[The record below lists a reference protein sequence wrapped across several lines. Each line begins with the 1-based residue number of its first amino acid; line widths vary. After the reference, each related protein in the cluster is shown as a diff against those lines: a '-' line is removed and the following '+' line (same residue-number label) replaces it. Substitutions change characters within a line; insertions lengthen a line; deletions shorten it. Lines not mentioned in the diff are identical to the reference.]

1 MLRRSKYQEATE
13 DVKVDVEI
21 LRSKQALQF
30 ATPQVY
36 CVVCGRFDREMV
48 KRKNGYKCVE
58 CVGTKSQAILRTRQ
72 LEGFNRSIT
81 GIVSNTAH

>member
-1 MLRRSKYQEATE
+1 MDGLLHYDEDSDREECNNDMQFTDTDVMLRRSKYQEATE

-48 KRKNGYKCVE
+48 KRKNGYKCV
-58 CVGTKSQAILRTRQ
+58 
-72 LEGFNRSIT
+72 
-81 GIVSNTAH
+81 